1 MSPIRAGR
9 ATVATVTAEALAAA
23 SGALGEAV
31 ESGGEQL
38 PDAPRRAAT
47 DVVRKVTERSA
58 LVGGHTV
65 VALAGAT
72 GSGKSSLFNALVGA
86 RVATVG
92 ARRPTTSTPTAAQW
106 GSEPAGD
113 LLDWLGVS
121 TRHHVTSTSSVA
133 VGSLEGLVLLDLPDF
148 DSRDVSNRAEAER
161 VLALVDLFVWVT
173 DPQKY
178 ADARLH
184 DDYVAALAS
193 HDAVMLVVLNQVDRL
208 TPHEVEE
215 CVADLKRLLVRDG
228 LDALGQRLANTVA
241 GAAASRTRLAAD
253 VRSAAQRLAGGVADS
268 EPTVAAADQHELIDA
283 LARSAGVPMVVDAVA
298 RDYRMEATGHIGWPF
313 TRWVQAFRP
322 RPLRRLRLEDK
333 TIEVRDQDV
342 RSVLGRSSIPPP
354 SPAAKAAVALA
365 TRNLAGVAGAG
376 LPTPWADAVDAAAD
390 PPGGSLTDDLDRAVV
405 ATPLRGRGG
414 ALVRAP
420 VGFGGSVLP
429 RARSAPGR
437 WRGASA
443 LPVDRRWAG
452 PGLVAR
458 RPVTSVRRCR
468 GQTSRLRSGGE
479 VARGDC
485 RGGRSGDHGPR
496 RRRPG
501 APPCDPRGVESGAR
515 DLTPS
520 CSAVHRQWSG
530 RCVVH
535 RAKGSWWPIEPS
547 PSKTPLTCSIR
558 EPAERT

>member
-47 DVVRKVTERSA
+47 DVVRKVSERSA

-228 LDALGQRLANTVA
+228 VRQPPSSGLCTNGAGLDALGQRLANTVA

-253 VRSAAQRLAGGVADS
+253 VRSAAQRPPVAS
-268 EPTVAAADQHELIDA
+268 PTVSHGRRGRPHELIDA
-283 LARSAGVPMVVDAVA
+283 LARSRCHGGRCRCAGH
-298 RDYRMEATGHIGWPF
+298 RMEATGHIGWPF

-322 RPLRRLRLEDK
+322 RPLRRLARGQDHRGARPGRAIRPGPVVHPTAQPSGK
-333 TIEVRDQDV
+333 GGGRARDPQP
-342 RSVLGRSSIPPP
+342 R
-354 SPAAKAAVALA
+354 
-365 TRNLAGVAGAG
+365 
-376 LPTPWADAVDAAAD
+376 
-390 PPGGSLTDDLDRAVV
+390 
-405 ATPLRGRGG
+405 RGRRGRFAHTVGRRGG
-414 ALVRAP
+414 C
-420 VGFGGSVLP
+420 GG
-429 RARSAPGR
+429 
-437 WRGASA
+437 
-443 LPVDRRWAG
+443 G
-452 PGLVAR
+452 PAR
-458 RPVTSVRRCR
+458 RFP
-468 GQTSRLRSGGE
+468 
-479 VARGDC
+479 
-485 RGGRSGDHGPR
+485 
-496 RRRPG
+496 
-501 APPCDPRGVESGAR
+501 
-515 DLTPS
+515 
-520 CSAVHRQWSG
+520 HR
-530 RCVVH
+530 
-535 RAKGSWWPIEPS
+535 
-547 PSKTPLTCSIR
+547 
-558 EPAERT
+558 

>member
-47 DVVRKVTERSA
+47 DVVRKVSERSA

-228 LDALGQRLANTVA
+228 VRQATVLPVSAQTGAGLDALGQRLANTVA

-253 VRSAAQRLAGGVADS
+253 VRSAAQRLADGVADS

-298 RDYRMEATGHIGWPF
+298 RDYRMEAIGHIGWPF

-405 ATPLRGRGG
+405 ATPLRGRNPIWWRLIGVVHVLLALSAVAGVLWYVLLWGLG
-414 ALVRAP
+414 ALSFPVPDPPLVGGVVPVPFLLIVGGLALGLLLAALSRAFAGVGARRRASAVEARLREAIAAVADREITAP
-420 VGFGGSVLP
+420 VAAVLARHRATREALN
-429 RARSAPGR
+429 RAR
-437 WRGASA
+437 
-443 LPVDRRWAG
+443 
-452 PGLVAR
+452 
-458 RPVTSVRRCR
+458 
-468 GQTSRLRSGGE
+468 
-479 VARGDC
+479 
-485 RGGRSGDHGPR
+485 
-496 RRRPG
+496 
-501 APPCDPRGVESGAR
+501 
-515 DLTPS
+515 
-520 CSAVHRQWSG
+520 AV
-530 RCVVH
+530 
-535 RAKGSWWPIEPS
+535 
-547 PSKTPLTCSIR
+547 
-558 EPAERT
+558 